1 MSKYTTISYD
11 RRVPQARMQRI
22 ISDASPIP
30 TPPTPPPPTPPV
42 TVTGEVRLEGIP
54 LDSTGVTL
62 SGVGVFTT
70 DLSGTYVG
78 TVASGYSGNAS
89 LAGYGLPQYTVTPAA
104 RVYTGLLVNQ
114 AGQDFDIDI
123 NFLNLS
129 GFILS
134 SGTGVA
140 TQITNGTGT
149 WTTAANGSYG
159 YYVPYGWSG
168 STAPIFYGTGSFSPF
183 SYTYGPVGVDH
194 PDQNFSYTPP
204 AQLWSIDGAITNDG
218 TGIAIGINNGTDF
231 WTSAASGSYGLV
243 ALGGWSGTV
252 RPTTYFSAPDAY
264 TYTSL
269 GTNYTAQDFDVPTPV
284 LLVADSYM
292 SWASWPLT
300 LPDRWFVIAK
310 NPVDFALS
318 VWGTTAGT
326 ITAIETAP
334 DYGTYYSVYGVN
346 NASAQNTFRSNEQY
360 SSPPLPPLV
369 SLNGSVFDAV
379 YGTGFSQNLYV
390 DTVGTINTD
399 GAGLWTQGISVPYTG
414 YVYPVDIPVNG
425 TFQPPYR
432 SYVALGTDAFN
443 QDFVLGYLSAPTPT
457 YLISGTVT
465 PGFVTGIEF
474 TGIGTIFTAASG
486 SYGQQVVQGYSGT
499 ATPHATPDVFAPVQR
514 FYSNVI
520 ANTPN
525 QDYTYTLPFFAVVGE
540 IRLDGIPTLGISV
553 TFPGDGQG
561 TSDSSGTYSG
571 NLVYGYNGTA
581 SILGYTGT
589 GYIITPPVR
598 VYTGLTGPLAGQDY
612 DIASQFFTLSGSLT
626 DGANPMVGIG
636 VELTAHGTV
645 ITDGTGV
652 YSQLVSTGYSGT
664 GIPHYSGGTFDP
676 NLRVYTNV
684 LSEQPNQNYVFY
696 GTGTVAPTDCPVVS
710 TLAVIPI
717 TTEPRNPSR
726 NVIDPVNNLLWVID
740 ESYSNVYY
748 LDVVAG
754 THLGTVDVGLGVG
767 SPAIAYD
774 TVNQKIV
781 VTSYSGS
788 LAFINPVTKAVT
800 YSNFVQTTPAIHCL
814 AVDQAGTVYVA
825 DAVDAVSGSLYAISG
840 ATEQVLG
847 VYPLSVD
854 GIYTQAICWAQNIN
868 KLVINNSVAFSTA
881 FYLFDSSNGNFAASV
896 LSAGSF
902 AYTEN
907 YYIESN
913 GYMLLGSN
921 NTTTVGVVDIINGT
935 DAVVVAGLAADIDN
949 GPPMRVGDATEDTC
963 ANTLFVSD
971 AEYAVWEYSMDGSN
985 STLLNCFSNG
995 YLGLN
1000 QLGLAHSRA
1009 TNQVYYEN
1017 VLDGT
1022 TYSVPYAQYVISGTV
1037 AENGTAIYNAGIE
1050 FTTFGTAT
1058 STDLSGSYY
1067 LAVPVHY
1074 SGTVIPHYP
1083 AGTFQPSNR
1092 VYSDVTTHYTNQ
1104 DFEYVWGGYLFLTDG
1119 VTGSVWPNLPNDAVM
1134 VGDTIVQLHGDN
1146 YVYTS
1151 TVGRS
1156 DWTLRGYAQDCARI
1170 AYSADLNRYV
1180 GVGSAGALWEAEDL
1194 SVWYSRTSG
1203 VGANALTGLTYG
1215 GDRFV
1220 AVGEAGVTT
1229 MSTDGTN
1236 WTAATAG
1243 TLQFTDVFY
1252 NGSLFVAVG
1261 AENSGFVTCWT
1272 SANGTAWT
1280 HQLTP
1285 DYIWRSGVYSPELGL
1300 HVIVGETGAIA
1311 TSTDAVTWTDYT
1323 GAIATAEYLAGIA
1336 WGNNR
1341 FVITDGQGF
1350 VWTSANGTVWDYV
1363 TDDPF
1368 FRIGRWAK
1376 YWKNDWFIILENFP
1390 PT

>member
-1 MSKYTTISYD
+1 MSQYTSITYN
-11 RRVPQARMQRI
+11 RRTPWAQVQRI
-22 ISDASPIP
+22 LRDAPVA
-30 TPPTPPPPTPPV
+30 PPTPPPSTVYYLVSGTLTENGSIPSFSAGIEFSSLGTYFTAASGSYGLLVAQGYSGLALPHYPLGDFTPQTRTYVSVGTDIPNQDYDYV
-42 TVTGEVRLEGIP
+42 PYPPQPDLLITGQVRRDGIAV
-54 LDSTGVTL
+54 SGAQVAL
-62 SGVGVFTT
+62 SGSAAVFSSP
-70 DLSGTYVG
+70 SGTYVG
-78 TVASGYSGNAS
+78 TVAYGYSGTGA
-89 LAGYGLPQYTVTPAA
+89 LQGYGLPNYAVTPSA
-104 RVYTGLLVNQ
+104 RVYTGLASSQ
-114 AGQDFDIDI
+114 AGQDYDAVTQIWLI
-123 NFLNLS
+123 S
-129 GFILS
+129 GTVTS
-134 SGTGVA
+134 DGTGVA
-140 TQITNGTGT
+140 TEIGNGT
-149 WTTAANGSYG
+149 S
-159 YYVPYGWSG
+159 
-168 STAPIFYGTGSFSPF
+168 
-183 SYTYGPVGVDH
+183 
-194 PDQNFSYTPP
+194 
-204 AQLWSIDGAITNDG
+204 LWN
-218 TGIAIGINNGTDF
+218 
-231 WTSAASGSYGLV
+231 TSASGSYGFNV
-243 ALGGWSGTV
+243 IGGWSGATA
-252 RPTTYFSAPDAY
+252 TSWISPDAY
-264 TYTSL
+264 NYVSVTSSIPNQNFDLPVPPLTYTYPDLDWSGWGYAIPDYWQVQIQS
-269 GTNYTAQDFDVPTPV
+269 GTTWSDYDVAAGAATDYTVTVFGSYYRIYGRDPSNQQITPFSNDVLATPPDPPTFTIAGALTDSGTAMVGVGVEFTATGTAITDSFGTYSQIVFGGYSGTAIPHYGGGTFSPDLRVYTAVS
-284 LLVADSYM
+284 ADYYNEDY
-292 SWASWPLT
+292 A
-300 LPDRWFVIAK
+300 FY
-310 NPVDFALS
+310 
-318 VWGTTAGT
+318 GTT
-326 ITAIETAP
+326 
-334 DYGTYYSVYGVN
+334 
-346 NASAQNTFRSNEQY
+346 
-360 SSPPLPPLV
+360 PPL
-369 SLNGSVFDAV
+369 
-379 YGTGFSQNLYV
+379 
-390 DTVGTINTD
+390 
-399 GAGLWTQGISVPYTG
+399 
-414 YVYPVDIPVNG
+414 
-425 TFQPPYR
+425 
-432 SYVALGTDAFN
+432 
-443 QDFVLGYLSAPTPT
+443 PT

-514 FYSNVI
+514 FYGSVG
-520 ANTPN
+520 ADTPN

-540 IRLDGIPTLGISV
+540 IRLDGVPTEGISV
-553 TFPGDGQG
+553 TFTGDGQG
-561 TSDSSGTYSG
+561 TSDVSGTYAG

-581 SILGYTGT
+581 SVLGYTGT
-589 GYIITPPVR
+589 GYIITPSVR

-612 DIASQFFTLSGSLT
+612 DIASQFFTISGSLT
-626 DGANPMVGIG
+626 DGASPMVGIG

-652 YSQLVSTGYSGT
+652 YSQIVSTGYSGT

-676 NLRVYTNV
+676 SLRVYTNV
-684 LSEQPNQNYVFY
+684 LSEQPHQDYVFY

-710 TLAVIPI
+710 ALAVIPI

-1119 VTGSVWPNLPNDAVM
+1119 VTGFVWPSLPNDAVM

-1285 DYIWRSGVYSPELGL
+1285 DYTWRSGVYSPELGL

-1323 GAIATAEYLAGIA
+1323 GAIATVEYLAGIA